1 MILVILGTF
10 CFEFVYASQL
20 HLRSTICDTHVIIR
34 SQPDGPD
41 LRIHPTLVPHDT
53 EVNLG
58 SIANG
63 RIESRLDLE
72 AGSALQVRGASSRQE
87 TLRLQ
92 HQSCSFH

>member
-1 MILVILGTF
+1 MKTF
-10 CFEFVYASQL
+10 DTQDTPVVFGYAVQ
-20 HLRSTICDTHVIIR
+20 
-34 SQPDGPD
+34 PD

-58 SIANG
+58 LIATG
-63 RIESRLDLE
+63 RIESRQQPTRLALE

>member
-1 MILVILGTF
+1 MKTF
-10 CFEFVYASQL
+10 DTQDTPVVFGYAVQ
-20 HLRSTICDTHVIIR
+20 
-34 SQPDGPD
+34 PD
-41 LRIHPTLVPHDT
+41 LRIRPTLAPHDT

-63 RIESRLDLE
+63 RIESRLALE

-92 HQSCSFH
+92 HQIAFLSLIQGRRQCSWAVAH